1 MNAIIFIFNCVEGFC
16 VSFFFCRRA
25 LFLCNSQRHYQCNER
40 QWNRAYFPSFK
51 GSLVVCAVLEIKSHK
66 QCCSCSLAS
75 PIPIWCLLSLMF
87 FMLLSRGKIC
97 AVYKFKLQ
105 RWSRADGSQ
114 WKYNYGKGSNE
125 HDNHSKQSI
134 SCKMVTQFG
143 GQNGPVEKHLGGSL
157 NVDINSEPPQH
168 LHLGPIANYRK
179 ISFINI
185 KL

>member
-1 MNAIIFIFNCVEGFC
+1 MKSRLFSLVQRQKKNIVRY
-16 VSFFFCRRA
+16 VSR
-25 LFLCNSQRHYQCNER
+25 
-40 QWNRAYFPSFK
+40 
-51 GSLVVCAVLEIKSHK
+51 LVVCAVLEIKSHK

-87 FMLLSRGKIC
+87 FMLLSRGEIC

-157 NVDINSEPPQH
+157 MSILP
-168 LHLGPIANYRK
+168 ANLRS
-179 ISFINI
+179 ISTWGQSQII
-185 KL
+185 EKSLS